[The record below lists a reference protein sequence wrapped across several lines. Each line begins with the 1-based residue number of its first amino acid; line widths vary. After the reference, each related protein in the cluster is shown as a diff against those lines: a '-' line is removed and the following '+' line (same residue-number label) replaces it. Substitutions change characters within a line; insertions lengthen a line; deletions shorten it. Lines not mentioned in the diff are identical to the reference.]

1 MLLFAVR
8 HAESLANIDKSAGLN
23 AALSLLGERQTQA
36 LVDRFAARPLKAVY
50 SSPYLRCIQTARP
63 IAERLGLPV
72 RIRPDL
78 AEFHHLPRGASADT
92 ELPPIDVLLR
102 HQMGLSPCPDWAESF
117 DWPAVDESAD
127 QLVRRMQRLES
138 YLKSRWTDEND
149 AVLIIS
155 HGSPIA
161 RLVDAWLTNQPGPS
175 FRFIIDNAALT
186 ALRYHAGVSSLIC
199 LNETSHLAGLPAP
212 AASNFDQD
220 GLPKAVPP
228 SGYW

>member
-23 AALSLLGERQTQA
+23 AALSPLGERQTLA
-36 LVDRFAARPLKAVY
+36 LIDRFTARPLRAVY
-50 SSPYLRCIQTARP
+50 SSPFLRCIQTARP
-63 IAERLGLPV
+63 IAERLGLTV

-78 AEFHHLPRGASADT
+78 AEFHHLPKGASADT
-92 ELPPIDVLLR
+92 GLPPIEALVR
-102 HQMGLSPCPDWAESF
+102 QHSGLSPCPDWAEPF
-117 DWPAVDESAD
+117 VWPDVDESLD
-127 QLVRRMQRLES
+127 QLVRRMQRMES
-138 YLKSRWTDEND
+138 YLKSRWTDDND

-161 RLVDAWLTNQPGPS
+161 RLVDAWLTNQAGPS

-186 ALRYHAGVSSLIC
+186 ALRYHAGISSLVC
-199 LNETSHLAGLPAP
+199 LNETSQLVGLPAP
-212 AASNFDQD
+212 VASNFDGD

-228 SGYW
+228 SAYW